1 MSKLW
6 YFISVSTIT
15 VWYGMV
21 WYGMVWYGM
30 VWYGIETLNVSLHR
44 KQVKLQGIKFNHN
57 THFKA
62 DHI

>member
-1 MSKLW
+1 M
-6 YFISVSTIT
+6 

>member
-1 MSKLW
+1 MCQSYGIL
-6 YFISVSTIT
+6 YQLVQLR
-15 VWYGMV
+15 YGMV

>member
-1 MSKLW
+1 MCQS
-6 YFISVSTIT
+6 
-15 VWYGMV
+15 YGILYQLV
-21 WYGMVWYGM
+21 QLRYGMVWYGM